1 MIQGQKSPVD
11 ITVQE
16 DMRSLIE
23 TFWDYIDSFKRI
35 CHLVGR
41 ATMPSRSPAV
51 YSAGQLPAVVVDT
64 W

>member
-16 DMRSLIE
+16 DIRSLIE

-35 CHLVGR
+35 CHLIGGV
-41 ATMPSRSPAV
+41 TMRSRSPAM
-51 YSAGQLPAVVVDT
+51 YSAGQQPAVVVDT
-64 W
+64 S